1 MDGGGECGAWTTLV
15 TMKGGSTL
23 STVTP
28 NTTVAINGDAA
39 RAVSAVD
46 TAPSDAEAG
55 GVMVVSTRTLAAVRV
70 TLMSAGV
77 IPPPR

>member
-1 MDGGGECGAWTTLV
+1 M
-15 TMKGGSTL
+15 
-23 STVTP
+23 TP
-28 NTTVAINGDAA
+28 NTAVAIDGDAA

-46 TAPSDAEAG
+46 TASSDAAAG